1 MAFHKNFSQ
10 YVQNELK
17 KNIEDQN
24 NSILQYEDV
33 EASDAQ
39 LLQEVAKKSYS
50 LIDQSQLESTDV
62 ANMTGKF
69 TNRLSRSNIQYNDL

>member
-69 TNRLSRSNIQYNDL
+69 TNRLSRSGIQYNDL